1 MLQGAFAK
9 RDTREEEEGQRENVD
24 EEQRTYGFLRELKP
38 H

>member
-9 RDTREEEEGQRENVD
+9 RDTREEEEGAEGNVD
-24 EEQRTYGFLRELKP
+24 EERRTYSFLRELKP